1 VVKGVS
7 FANLRDAGDPV
18 ELAVQYD
25 HEGADELVLLDIS
38 ASVQGRKTRI
48 EIVRQTAARLSI
60 PFTVGG
66 GISTVADITEL
77 LRAGADKIS
86 INTAALLRPN
96 LIEEGARKFG
106 SQCIVVAIDAKYD
119 SEQQDWFV
127 YTHGG
132 RNKTAWRVLAWA
144 KEVMQRGAGEILL
157 TSMDQDGRK
166 DGFDLPLNQ
175 LISEEVHLPVIA
187 SGGAGDEQHFVD
199 LFKETGVSA
208 ALAASIFHFKEVTIS
223 RVKSQLRRQGVE
235 VR

>member
-86 INTAALLRPN
+86 INTAALLHPN
-96 LIEEGARKFG
+96 QIEAGAKKFG

-119 SEQQDWFV
+119 AEQQDWFV

-132 RNKTAWRVLAWA
+132 RNKTAWKVLAWA

-166 DGFDLPLNQ
+166 DGFDLPLNR
-175 LISEEVHLPVIA
+175 LISEEINLPVIA

-223 RVKSQLRRQGVE
+223 RVKSQLRLQGVE
-235 VR
+235 MR